1 MVDITFLELNFEDTA
16 FNATKGETPASGD
29 EVTFEADPT
38 GEAEANGGP
47 GLGAVLAVFVGLA
60 FLLAVA
66 YVAKGRFID
75 DDEDEFG
82 GYEDYEG

>member
-1 MVDITFLELNFEDTA
+1 MADITFLKLHFEDTA
-16 FNATKGETPASGD
+16 FNATKGEAPASGD

-38 GEAEANGGP
+38 GDEEAGGGP
-47 GLGAVLAVFVGLA
+47 GLGAVVAVFVGLA

-66 YVAKGRFID
+66 YVAKGRFLD
-75 DDEDEFG
+75 DEEDEFG